1 MILLSSVSGTWACHS
16 SGRLIGPECGSPAT
30 TDYRQDVTAGLNAGR
45 SHVDDI
51 SDADVREML
60 LRGFR
65 AAELLNAKAKAVNGS
80 AVLLLGVTYKPDIA
94 DQRETPV
101 TGLGEKRLR

>member
-1 MILLSSVSGTWACHS
+1 
-16 SGRLIGPECGSPAT
+16 
-30 TDYRQDVTAGLNAGR
+30 
-45 SHVDDI
+45 
-51 SDADVREML
+51 ML